1 MKIGIIGCDIVGL
14 TFALLCE
21 QNGHEILISDDN
33 EDFIYNLNQKICITD
48 EPLIQ
53 SLLLDSN
60 RLSGT
65 TDSIE
70 IIRQSDI
77 IFTFAE
83 TKSSIEGSYDT
94 TKVFDVT
101 KYFFTSTSLNIPL
114 YDKKFVV
121 CSTTNPGDVDQ
132 IQKRL
137 SMFNIEVAYNP
148 PIATHG
154 NLVKDYQHS
163 DMTIIGSDYDKIK
176 EDLSLIYRQIN
187 KGSLHLYLMTIKSA
201 EITKI
206 GIDGFLATKITYA
219 NVISNL
225 MGKMGIGDEVNLV
238 LDAVGSNSRIGG
250 KPLIP
255 TYGFS
260 GPSISKSN
268 RALIKYLKDLELNYE
283 LPFSVKNDNDYHIQY
298 LKLKYS
304 EINPDKSI
312 PFIFDVLGDIK
323 EEMFDESQEIKLCV
337 ELLSEGYMIYTYQ
350 SEKMFSK
357 LLKLSDS
364 YENRLKFFKP
374 GTSPQGIKINLK

>member
-1 MKIGIIGCDIVGL
+1 MKIGLIGCDIIGL

-21 QNGHEILISDDN
+21 QNGHEILISED
-33 EDFIYNLNQKICITD
+33 EDFVYNLNQKVVITN

-65 TDSIE
+65 TNPIDVIKH
-70 IIRQSDI
+70 SDI
-77 IFTFAE
+77 IFTFSE
-83 TKSSIEGSYDT
+83 PISSIDGIYDT
-94 TKVFDVT
+94 SKVFDVINH
-101 KYFFTSTSLNIPL
+101 FFTANSLEIPL

-121 CSTTNPGDVDQ
+121 CSTTNPGDVEQ

-148 PIATHG
+148 PIVTHG

-163 DMTIIGSDYDKIK
+163 DITIIGSDYDKIK
-176 EDLSLIYRQIN
+176 EDLSLIYRQII
-187 KGSLHLYLMTIKSA
+187 KGSVHLYLMSIKSA

-238 LDAVGSNSRIGG
+238 LNAIDRDLRIGE
-250 KPLIP
+250 KPLTS

-268 RALIKYLKDLELNYE
+268 RTLIKYLEDLGLSYE
-283 LPFSVKNDNDYHIQY
+283 LPLSVKNDNDYHIQH
-298 LKLKYS
+298 LKLKYL

-312 PFIFDVLGDIK
+312 PFIFEAVGDVI
-323 EEMFDESQEIKLCV
+323 EETFDESQEIKLCV
-337 ELLSEGYMIYTYQ
+337 ELLSEGYMIHTYKN
-350 SEKMFSK
+350 EKTFSK
-357 LLKLSDS
+357 LLKLSNS
-364 YENRLKFFKP
+364 YENRLKFFKQ
-374 GTSPQGIKINLK
+374 GTSPQGCKIKLK

>member
-1 MKIGIIGCDIVGL
+1 MKIGLIGCDIVGL

-21 QNGHEILISDDN
+21 QNGHEILISED
-33 EDFIYNLNQKICITD
+33 EDFVYNLNQKVVITN

-65 TDSIE
+65 TNPIDVIKH
-70 IIRQSDI
+70 SDI
-77 IFTFAE
+77 IFTFSE
-83 TKSSIEGSYDT
+83 PISSIEGIYDT
-94 TKVFDVT
+94 SKVFEVI
-101 KYFFTSTSLNIPL
+101 KHFFTANSLEIPL

-121 CSTTNPGDVDQ
+121 CSTTNPGDVEQ
-132 IQKRL
+132 IQKKL

-148 PIATHG
+148 PIITHG

-163 DMTIIGSDYDKIK
+163 DITIIGSDYDKIK
-176 EDLSLIYRQIN
+176 EDLSLIYRQII
-187 KGSLHLYLMTIKSA
+187 KGSIHLYLMSIKSA

-225 MGKMGIGDEVNLV
+225 MEKMGVEDEISLV
-238 LDAVGSNSRIGG
+238 LNAINRDLRIGE
-250 KPLIP
+250 KPLTS

-268 RALIKYLKDLELNYE
+268 RTLIKYLEDLGLSYE
-283 LPFSVKNDNDYHIQY
+283 LPLSVKNDNEYHIQH
-298 LKLKYS
+298 LKLKYL
-304 EINPDKSI
+304 EINPDKSV
-312 PFIFDVLGDIK
+312 PFIFEAVGDVK
-323 EEMFDESQEIKLCV
+323 EEAFDESQEIKLCV
-337 ELLSEGYMIYTYQ
+337 ELLSEGYMIHTYKN
-350 SEKMFSK
+350 ENTFSK

-364 YENRLKFFKP
+364 YENRLKFFKQ
-374 GTSPQGIKINLK
+374 GTSPQGCKIKLK